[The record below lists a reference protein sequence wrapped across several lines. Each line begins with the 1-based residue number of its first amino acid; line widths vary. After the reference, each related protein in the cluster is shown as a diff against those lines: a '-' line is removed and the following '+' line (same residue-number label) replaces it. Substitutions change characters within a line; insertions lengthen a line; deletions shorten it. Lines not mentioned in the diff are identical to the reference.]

1 MFVSDKR
8 VYRLVLFFL
17 FATKLR
23 NKDAWKAQVLFNIF
37 FLSNELG
44 FMDLSEVGWG
54 VFVHLHIIECG
65 YTQLYMSS
73 MLVYNTSVL

>member
-23 NKDAWKAQVLFNIF
+23 NKDAWKAQVVFNIF

-44 FMDLSEVGWG
+44 FMDLSGVGWG
-54 VFVHLHIIECG
+54 VFVHLHVIECG
-65 YTQLYMSS
+65 YTQLY
-73 MLVYNTSVL
+73 VFNVGI